1 MFGVLPSYCMAPHR
15 YGTFPSSQRVP
26 LSGRQE
32 ADLLYLLTL
41 VKLGGSGQ
49 EMGCVCRGGGESEVA
64 QSSQWGGLWFGGSCH
79 LLTHSHLTASQALHP
94 GPKEPQTHG
103 KHLGVRG
110 AEDAGGPGQ

>member
-49 EMGCVCRGGGESEVA
+49 EMGCVCV
-64 QSSQWGGLWFGGSCH
+64 WGG
-79 LLTHSHLTASQALHP
+79 
-94 GPKEPQTHG
+94 
-103 KHLGVRG
+103 
-110 AEDAGGPGQ
+110 